1 MNINRIDQVGQDAAA
16 LGATAQDAAAQDAV
30 TLQPVVLEAVR
41 YDMQTG
47 LVPVVVQDVETGLV
61 LMQAYANREAL
72 KRTIGTGQ
80 AWFWS
85 RSRQE
90 YWRKG
95 ATSGNVMTVN
105 EIRLDC
111 DGDSVLYLVSPKGP
125 ACHTGATTCYFRTIT
140 PKDQAEGMRV
150 QTASPAEAGMDTTR
164 DTGSAPSSSTVSE
177 AASGGVGVASSEDA
191 TADAGCSGSGGGND
205 REISSTGEVSILQT
219 LWTVLE
225 SRYRDRPQGSYT
237 TYLFEHGVDK
247 IAKKVGE
254 EAVEVAI
261 AAKNA
266 VAVSPVSREAQ
277 VPETAHVSAEAKAPW
292 SAVTDGKS
300 PYTDLTSGQKELS
313 SESADLLYHLL
324 ALWKM
329 AGVTPDDIYRVLKER
344 HG

>member
-1 MNINRIDQVGQDAAA
+1 MNINRIDPAGQESVGQESV
-16 LGATAQDAAAQDAV
+16 GQEAV

-95 ATSGNVMTVN
+95 ATSGNVMTVH

-125 ACHTGATTCYFRTIT
+125 ACHTGAASCFFRTIT
-140 PKDQAEGMRV
+140 PKDQAADVQFVTVAEGNSKPASQRERLGGAEQQFDAQ
-150 QTASPAEAGMDTTR
+150 QTD
-164 DTGSAPSSSTVSE
+164 
-177 AASGGVGVASSEDA
+177 AAQR
-191 TADAGCSGSGGGND
+191 ADAGSQTA
-205 REISSTGEVSILQT
+205 TGDESILQT
-219 LWTVLE
+219 LWAVLE
-225 SRYRDRPQGSYT
+225 SRYRERPQGSYT

-254 EAVEVAI
+254 EAVEVVI

-266 VAVSPVSREAQ
+266 MNDAVADTILNA
-277 VPETAHVSAEAKAPW
+277 
-292 SAVTDGKS
+292 
-300 PYTDLTSGQKELS
+300 GQKELA

-324 ALWKM
+324 ALWKQ
-329 AGVTPDDIYRVLKER
+329 AGVTPDDVYRVLNER
-344 HG
+344 HV